1 MTFQIDTMQLAD
13 VEAVR
18 SLEQQVFVTTWQ
30 PEAFANELRNNPTAT
45 YLVLRAHDGSVA
57 GYAGFWLVQDEAHI
71 TSIALH
77 PEYRNRR
84 LGLRLLHALVQRATQ
99 LGALWVTLEVRAD
112 NVAAHKLYKRF
123 GFARVGV
130 RPKYYEGRYDAW
142 IMWAG
147 NLQGELYRQRM
158 NDIAAGWEALHG

>member
-1 MTFQIDTMQLAD
+1 MSFRIEPMQLAD

-18 SLEQQVFVTTWQ
+18 ALEQEVFVTTWQ

-45 YLVLRAHDGSVA
+45 YLVLRCGEGALA

-77 PEYRNRR
+77 PEFRNQR
-84 LGLRLLHALVQRATQ
+84 LGQRLLHALVKRATD
-99 LGALWVTLEVRAD
+99 LGALWITLEVRAD
-112 NVAAHKLYKRF
+112 NVPAHKLYKRF

-130 RPKYYEGRYDAW
+130 RPKYYENRYDAW

-147 NLQGELYRQRM
+147 NLQSELYRERM
-158 NDIAAGWEALHG
+158 RTIAAGWEALHG